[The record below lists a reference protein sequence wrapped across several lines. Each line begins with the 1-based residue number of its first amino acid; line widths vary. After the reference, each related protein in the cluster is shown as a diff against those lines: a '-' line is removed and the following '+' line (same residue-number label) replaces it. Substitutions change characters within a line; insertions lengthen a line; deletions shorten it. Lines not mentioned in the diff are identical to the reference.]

1 MFGPDSAS
9 YSLEG
14 RKICLCKVRI
24 AETSYQNIKAYLESK
39 GLSVIEAT
47 AREHDEQIASSLSLT
62 HFIGRTLSEYGAKQ
76 LDIDT
81 EGYKRL
87 LHILEVVERDT
98 WQLFLDMHQYNP
110 YAKDKRV
117 AFMEV
122 MRDINA
128 RLENGKQLPADLAE
142 S

>member
-1 MFGPDSAS
+1 
-9 YSLEG
+9 
-14 RKICLCKVRI
+14 
-24 AETSYQNIKAYLESK
+24 
-39 GLSVIEAT
+39 
-47 AREHDEQIASSLSLT
+47 
-62 HFIGRTLSEYGAKQ
+62 
-76 LDIDT
+76 
-81 EGYKRL
+81 
-87 LHILEVVERDT
+87 
-98 WQLFLDMHQYNP
+98 MHQYNP